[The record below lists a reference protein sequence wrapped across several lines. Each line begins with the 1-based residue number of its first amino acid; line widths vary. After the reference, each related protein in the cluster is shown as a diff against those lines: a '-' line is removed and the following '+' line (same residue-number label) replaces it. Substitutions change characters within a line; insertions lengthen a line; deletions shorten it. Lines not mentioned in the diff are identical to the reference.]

1 MDSQQKGKETAV
13 SFSNRMEEPEREFK
27 LTTQWDNSGSDLHNV
42 PAVLEHDELQRD
54 SGPQRSGE
62 GGGSF
67 SLTIGHL
74 PLGTQTSSER
84 RRTKTEKSISLQVL
98 RQYFAGSLKEAARS
112 IGVCPTTLKRIC
124 RQHGIT
130 RWPSRKIKK
139 VGHSLRKLQL
149 VIDSVHGSDGSIQ
162 LSSFYN
168 NFPELV
174 PPNVPGS
181 SHFSTSTMSHNLQKQ
196 SSNPVN
202 VSSLGDAL
210 SAEQNRGLLKRT
222 RSEAKLHEKGQ
233 EEAKP
238 LIRSYSHK
246 IFSDH
251 TAIAAPAVPND
262 INQAHH
268 VGTFRVKAVFGEE
281 KIRFS
286 LQPHWGYED
295 LKQEVLRRINID
307 NGGSINL
314 KYLDDDAEWVLLTC
328 DADLEEC
335 IDLHRSS
342 QSRTI
347 KLSVNQACRPS
358 IRSSFRSDGPS

>member
-1 MDSQQKGKETAV
+1 MANKPEQYGKVCFLSLMPCFLDTSLE
-13 SFSNRMEEPEREFK
+13 
-27 LTTQWDNSGSDLHNV
+27 LH
-42 PAVLEHDELQRD
+42 R
-54 SGPQRSGE
+54 
-62 GGGSF
+62 
-67 SLTIGHL
+67 SLTLTLKVENKQNFIRGSGKQYIH
-74 PLGTQTSSER
+74 
-84 RRTKTEKSISLQVL
+84 EKYIYSLL
-98 RQYFAGSLKEAARS
+98 
-112 IGVCPTTLKRIC
+112 VCPTTLKRIC

-149 VIDSVHGSDGSIQ
+149 VIDSVHGADGSIQ

-174 PPNVPGS
+174 SPNVPGNN
-181 SHFSTSTMSHNLQKQ
+181 HFSTSMVSGNLQQATNQPEATLLSPGTTASKSPSSSGSHSSSSSYCCSTGVKQ
-196 SSNPVN
+196 SSYPVK
-202 VSSLGDAL
+202 VSSPGDAL
-210 SAEQNRGLLKRT
+210 SAEQTRGMLKRT

-238 LIRSYSHK
+238 LIRSHSHK

-262 INQAHH
+262 INRHM
-268 VGTFRVKAVFGEE
+268 VGTFRVKVVFGEE

-286 LQPHWGYED
+286 LLPHWGFKE

-307 NGGSINL
+307 NGGSISL
-314 KYLDDDAEWVLLTC
+314 KYLDDDVEWVLLTC

-347 KLSVNQACRPS
+347 KLSVNQACRS
-358 IRSSFRSDGPS
+358 NIRGSFHSDGPS